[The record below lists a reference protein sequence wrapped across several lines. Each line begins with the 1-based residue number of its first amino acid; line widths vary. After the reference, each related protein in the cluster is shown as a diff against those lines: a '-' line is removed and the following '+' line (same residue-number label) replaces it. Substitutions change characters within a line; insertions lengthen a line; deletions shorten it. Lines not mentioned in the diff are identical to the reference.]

1 MDEIVS
7 TRLLS
12 RFVTHGND
20 FVLRLTI
27 KLETIG
33 NIVTDGTGEKD
44 WLLLHDSDLAVV
56 PLRVKL
62 LNVPT
67 VKENF
72 TMSWIIETLKK
83 RDD

>member
-12 RFVTHGND
+12 RFVTHSND

-33 NIVTDGTGEKD
+33 NIVTDGTREKD